1 MRTQIIDGEEKVLT
15 RYQVHRD
22 ENRTQC
28 RQLRENIIDLVVSI
42 CHFDG
47 NLRQVVGVRPGQ
59 DFFVVI

>member
-1 MRTQIIDGEEKVLT
+1 MRTQIIDSEEKVPT

-28 RQLRENIIDLVVSI
+28 RQLREDIVDLVVSI

-47 NLRQVVGVRPGQ
+47 DLCQVVGV
-59 DFFVVI
+59 